1 MPVAKPILLKMH
13 SLFHK
18 YNVADNNE
26 EFAKIYR
33 KEIKIIVDSLFEQI
47 IESLLG
53 EKPRNAMTAR
63 VMINNHDLSNST
75 DADKKLLGAL
85 KNLLSQYHCL
95 DSKAYIDHTNSI
107 VDFVSNELYELS
119 LSLVIHTSLSKNSH
133 AKALKKLLRGIS

>member
-1 MPVAKPILLKMH
+1 MPVAKSILLKIH
-13 SLFHK
+13 SLFHE
-18 YNVADNNE
+18 YNIANNNE
-26 EFAKIYR
+26 KFAKSHR

-63 VMINNHDLSNST
+63 IMINNYDQSNST
-75 DADKKLLGAL
+75 DADKRLLGAL

-119 LSLVIHTSLSKNSH
+119 LSLVLHTALSKNSH
-133 AKALKKLLRGIS
+133 AKSLGKLLRSIS

>member
-1 MPVAKPILLKMH
+1 MPVAKPILLKIH
-13 SLFHK
+13 SLFHE

-26 EFAKIYR
+26 EFAKIHR

-133 AKALKKLLRGIS
+133 AKALKKLLRSIS